1 MVHTISLVVN
11 IVSFA
16 LYLVLVLYCYYNYV
30 LKKRNIPTLIVNGKK
45 NTKFQKIVTT
55 IFIVDIIYIIGAT
68 LLTYYGNG
76 ETLFTTPIE
85 HAFLACNILCLFM
98 DISFVWLYE
107 RNAKKNKTPVLL
119 GSSIDKR
126 NIFEDVNM
134 FLTLVTFWYSGLL
147 LVSSLTLYFSAFVV
161 NS

>member
-1 MVHTISLVVN
+1 MLHTISLVVN
-11 IVSFA
+11 IVFFA
-16 LYLVLVLYCYYNYV
+16 LYLVLILYCYFSYV
-30 LKKRNIPTLIVNGKK
+30 LKKKNISTLIVNGKK

-76 ETLFTTPIE
+76 KVLFTTPTE
-85 HAFLACNILCLFM
+85 HAFLVCNILCLSM
-98 DISFVWLYE
+98 DISFVWIYE

-126 NIFEDVNM
+126 NLFEDVNM
-134 FLTLVTFWYSGLL
+134 FLTRVTFWYSGLL
-147 LVSSLTLYFSAFVV
+147 LVSSLMLYVIA
-161 NS
+161 N